1 MARAIDVFSEWA
13 KEGKSE
19 KMADG
24 HALAVDNM
32 LNYSVGATEGVF
44 SFVDAG
50 CGNGWVVRKMLSHP
64 RCDSAVGIDASTG
77 MIDRAKQIDPNGN
90 YLNEDLLRWAPKQPV
105 DLVHSMEV
113 FYYFREPQKV
123 INHVVENWLAS
134 EGRLIIG
141 VDHYRE
147 NEASLGW
154 AEKYDIDFMTT
165 LSIEQ
170 WCSAF
175 ADAGLKSV
183 SHWLFE
189 PRENWSGTLVV
200 TGQKA

>member
-1 MARAIDVFSEWA
+1 MAKAIDVFSEWA
-13 KEGKSE
+13 KEGRSE

-32 LNYSVGATEGVF
+32 LSYALGSSDGPL

-64 RCDSAVGIDASTG
+64 RCNSAVGVDASTG
-77 MIDRAKQIDPNGN
+77 MIDRAKQIDPSGN
-90 YLNEDLLRWAPKQPV
+90 YLNEDLLLWSPDEPV
-105 DLVHSMEV
+105 NLVHSMEV
-113 FYYFREPQKV
+113 FYYFRDPQKV
-123 INHVVENWLAS
+123 INHITQKWLAS

-141 VDHYRE
+141 VDHYSE
-147 NEASLGW
+147 NKASLGW
-154 AEKYDIDFMTT
+154 AEKYNIDFMTT

-175 ADAGLKSV
+175 EAAGLNSI
-183 SHWLFE
+183 SHWLFS
-189 PRENWSGTLVV
+189 PSPKWSGTLII
-200 TGQKA
+200 TGQK